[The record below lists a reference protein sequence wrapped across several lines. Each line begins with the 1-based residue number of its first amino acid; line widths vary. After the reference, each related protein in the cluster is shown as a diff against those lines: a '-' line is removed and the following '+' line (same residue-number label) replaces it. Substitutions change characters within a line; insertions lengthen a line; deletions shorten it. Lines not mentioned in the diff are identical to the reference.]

1 MISGINILHLEDSV
15 LDSELIRTK
24 IECGGIPHSYFLA
37 DTEDEYLRLLKTEPI
52 DIILSDYFLPD
63 YNGSAAL
70 KVAREKYPFIPFIF
84 ISGTMGEDSAIES
97 MLNGATDYVLKNKL
111 ERLVPAINRAL
122 HERELEEKHIEAE
135 IALQESEKL
144 LREAQKLA
152 HLGVWT
158 WQADIDS
165 VKWNQ
170 EMYHIAG
177 LDPNLPA
184 PTYAEQSAIYTLPSW
199 QLLNNA
205 VENAIKTGEPY
216 KLDLKLIHT
225 DGTIRNVIAHG
236 GIKVDDK
243 ELVTGLFGTVQDITD
258 RKMVERELIQAK
270 EKAEE
275 NDNLKSAF
283 LQNIS
288 HEIRTPLNSIIGF
301 SSLLTEEG
309 ISKEDIKTYT
319 AIINHSG
326 IRLINII
333 SSVLDISRIQT
344 GQVTVDQTTVEI
356 DPIFS
361 RLLAH
366 FKPLAAEK
374 NITLAFH
381 KPKKALKSI
390 CTDAAKFYQ
399 TLSNILQNAIKF
411 TAAGRIDFGYKILKA
426 DIQFFVRDTGIGI
439 SPEHHEQIF
448 GRFMQTELTPSR
460 TYEGAGLGLAICKGL
475 VELLGGRIWVESEI
489 GKGAT
494 FYFTLPDI
502 PIDD

>member
-1 MISGINILHLEDSV
+1 MIPLINILHLEDSV
-15 LDSELIRTK
+15 LDSELIRSK
-24 IECGGIPHSYFLA
+24 IECGGIPHTYFLA

-70 KVAREKYPFIPFIF
+70 KVAREKYPSIPFVF

-135 IALQESEKL
+135 IALLESENL

-170 EMYHIAG
+170 ELYHIAG
-177 LDPNLPA
+177 LDLNLPA

-205 VENAIKTGEPY
+205 VENAIKTGKPY

-243 ELVTGLFGTVQDITD
+243 EQVTGLFGTVQDITD
-258 RKMVERELIQAK
+258 RKMAEQELIRAK
-270 EKAEE
+270 EQAEE
-275 NDNLKSAF
+275 SDNLKTAF

-301 SSLLTEEG
+301 SSLLTEED
-309 ISKEDIKTYT
+309 ITREEIKTYT

-326 IRLINII
+326 IRLIDIVT
-333 SSVLDISRIQT
+333 SVLDISRIQT
-344 GQVTVDQTTVEI
+344 GQVTVGHKTFAIGPVI
-356 DPIFS
+356 A
-361 RLLAH
+361 RLLDH
-366 FKPLAAEK
+366 FTPLAAEK
-374 NITLAFH
+374 NIALSFH
-381 KPKKALKSI
+381 KPKKELKTL
-390 CTDAAKFYQ
+390 CTDEAKLYQ
-399 TLSNILQNAIKF
+399 VLSNILHNALKF
-411 TAAGRIDFGYKILKA
+411 TAAGRIDFGYKILKTE
-426 DIQFFVRDTGIGI
+426 IQFFVRDTGIGI
-439 SPEHHEQIF
+439 RSEQFELIF
-448 GRFMQTELTPSR
+448 GRFMQTELTPSK

-494 FYFTLPDI
+494 FFFTLPV
-502 PIDD
+502 